1 MPRAETARSTTN
13 TVARPHVAAGTETI
27 ASLPLI
33 DPESAM
39 NDHAEELVRR
49 VEQLERKNRRLV
61 RWGALTV
68 VATFGGGLM
77 SMRAVCDTISA
88 ERFVLVD
95 GQGKQRAVLTAY
107 ETGGAP
113 KLTFLDPKGRA
124 VATLATDEGGA
135 YLALSDA
142 KGENSVRFAACEGGP
157 GESSGPAKPAKKGD
171 ERTGLGATVFDA
183 GE

>member
-1 MPRAETARSTTN
+1 MPRAAVMRPTN

-27 ASLPLI
+27 ASLPFL

-39 NDHAEELVRR
+39 NDHAQELVRR
-49 VEQLERKNRRLV
+49 VEQLERKNCRLV
-61 RWGALTV
+61 RWGVLAA
-68 VATFGGGLM
+68 VATFGGALM
-77 SMRAVCDTISA
+77 SMRAVCDTVSA

-95 GQGKQRAVLTAY
+95 PEGKQRAVLTAY

-113 KLTFLDPKGRA
+113 RFTFLDEKGRA

-135 YLALSDA
+135 YLSLSDA
-142 KGENSVRFAACEGGP
+142 KGEKSVRFAAREGGP
-157 GESSGPAKPAKKGD
+157 GESPTPARPAKKGD